1 MRTDTIAA
9 PASSTSAPIPAKGER
24 RPPVAGRLL
33 SAALAAEAVAVLFA
47 PAVALAVAAG
57 VAVVVAVGV
66 AVGVGVAVAPLG
78 TR

>member
-1 MRTDTIAA
+1 MRTD
-9 PASSTSAPIPAKGER
+9 TSAPIPAKGER
-24 RPPVAGRLL
+24 RPPVAGRLP

-66 AVGVGVAVAPLG
+66 GVAVAPLG